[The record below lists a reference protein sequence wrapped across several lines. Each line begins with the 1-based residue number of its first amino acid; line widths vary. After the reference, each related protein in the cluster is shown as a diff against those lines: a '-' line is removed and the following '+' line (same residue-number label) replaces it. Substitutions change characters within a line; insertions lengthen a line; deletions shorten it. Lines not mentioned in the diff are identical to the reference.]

1 MTIDAEIPENA
12 NGVLYALGGFS
23 GGLSLYVK
31 DGTLSYEY
39 NLFELM
45 RTHIRA
51 KERLSPG
58 KAKIEVETSYVEP
71 KPAGPLKVVIRVD
84 GKEVASGVVPVSAPL
99 LVHRQRLPGYR
110 RRPGVTGLGRLLRP
124 GAVQVRRQDRKRSR
138 EVRQIALSRSSKRVR
153 VTLTWVMPTLIWM
166 RPWVSASTGSNEA
179 KRSSTR

>member
-1 MTIDAEIPENA
+1 MTINAEIPENS

-31 DGTLSYEY
+31 DGTLAYEY

-71 KPAGPLKVVIRVD
+71 KPAGPLKVVIRVA

-99 LVHRQRLPGYR
+99 LFTANDCLDIGVDLGSPVSVDYYDQAPFKFDGKIENVH
-110 RRPGVTGLGRLLRP
+110 
-124 GAVQVRRQDRKRSR
+124 VRYK
-138 EVRQIALSRSSKRVR
+138 
-153 VTLTWVMPTLIWM
+153 
-166 RPWVSASTGSNEA
+166 
-179 KRSSTR
+179 